1 MKRVLLVGVAVAL
14 ALAECVEHRPPPTRT
29 ATHEATLERLEASA
43 KEPVTAENFCRIGF
57 EALNFRSVLFGVIP
71 AGL

>member
-1 MKRVLLVGVAVAL
+1 MKRVLLVGVAV

-29 ATHEATLERLEASA
+29 ATHDATLERLEASA
-43 KEPVTAENFCRIGF
+43 KEPVTAENFCRKGF

-71 AGL
+71 AGS